1 MKTSIITLLTLAA
14 ACQLL
19 TGCCTHPSPSAWE
32 YRDVL
37 LTQTESLNDLA
48 KDGWV
53 VVSTYYDPENKD
65 AHFVVKRLK
74 K

>member
-1 MKTSIITLLTLAA
+1 
-14 ACQLL
+14 
-19 TGCCTHPSPSAWE
+19 
-32 YRDVL
+32 VL